1 MTFPATGCTLA
12 MSRSGMLDSVIES
25 FDMVAGRNVELNDP
39 SDLIAVVS
47 LKKMPRWMKG
57 CWDMTLRCAVKA

>member
-12 MSRSGMLDSVIES
+12 MSRSGVLDSVIES

-39 SDLIAVVS
+39 SYLIAVVS
-47 LKKMPRWMKG
+47 LKKMLLSSTRAGKS
-57 CWDMTLRCAVKA
+57 KATT